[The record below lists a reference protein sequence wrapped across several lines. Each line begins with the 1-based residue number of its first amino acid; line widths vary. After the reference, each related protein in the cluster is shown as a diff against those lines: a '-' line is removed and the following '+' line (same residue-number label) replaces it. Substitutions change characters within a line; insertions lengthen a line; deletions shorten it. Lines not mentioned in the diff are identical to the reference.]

1 MNVAA
6 ADKVTTFTIG
16 GGLGAGFV
24 GVAGGID
31 IGIADITSQAYIGSF
46 ATLHAAKDVA
56 FHALAIKNIQT
67 YAVSIGGGF
76 VGVAGSVSVWS
87 VGTAPTGSYNE
98 GSYGQDRGT
107 WSSTA
112 TYAQGD
118 VVTGSDG
125 KRYGAKVANPTL
137 DPVADTTGSQWEGS
151 TNALSPSSGKP
162 DAATEAGG
170 HANGSGTGG
179 YTGILDGTSN
189 MHNTSDNTNGRM
201 QPTLGSANTSV
212 HGSAPSSNIVSAEF
226 SNASVP
232 QGTVATVGAGT
243 VIVAGGSVSVDAG
256 ENLSVNGLAGT
267 AAGGA
272 VAVGGSVL
280 ILGITSNVE
289 AFIQEGASVTA
300 GGNVNVKAVLTES
313 DNGIVFAGVG
323 GVVAVTGQVVL
334 ITSHATQNAH
344 IDDGAVIPTAGGTV
358 DVEAIGTRTV
368 SPLAIGGSIGL
379 VAAGA
384 SVAVAL
390 VDGDTTATIG
400 NVTIGSLAPAGGI
413 VEVAR
418 STIVVPVQAYSVSVG
433 VGGGISGAVAVA
445 AISGT
450 TTALYNGHAT
460 LSGGASITANGTNT
474 PTASTLS
481 VATGA
486 FAAGINVASAT
497 TSRTVFAR
505 FTSGAN
511 VAAGG
516 AVIVGAT
523 SRNHASATTPSV
535 TVSPHRLQ
543 PAAAD
548 RDDLRCHRIPPRRR
562 RLRIRVDRGHRQR
575 PEPGDRDSLRR
586 RHHPRRRRPG
596 HQRSRDGRPER
607 RRARQCRPDREPPE
621 LRCGAGHGDDRLGR
635 HARQLRFGNRH
646 QRRRRTH
653 QRRTRSSRARSSPE
667 PRPPNCARPCSPPD
681 P

>member
-1 MNVAA
+1 MTLNTDAVIGTGAIVNAARDVVVAANASDQVTAVAA
-6 ADKVTTFTIG
+6 AAAGGAVGVAGVVSVIVLSTHTYADTGPGVAITAGNNALLTAADATKITVVSGGVAVGAVGVGIGVAVTSLTKDTRAFIG
-16 GGLGAGFV
+16 AGSAVDALAKQPGVALAGIDDGTVSSSGFGTLPAFNGLAVQARSSENVFGMAVAAGGGFV

-56 FHALAIKNIQT
+56 FYALAIKKIQT

-98 GSYGQDRGT
+98 GSYGQDKGA

-137 DPVADTTGSQWEGS
+137 DPVADTTGSQWEGA
-151 TNALSPSSGKP
+151 TDALTPSSSKP

-189 MHNTSDNTNGRM
+189 LHNTSGNTNGRM

-212 HGSAPSSNIVSAEF
+212 HGSAPSSTIVSAQF

-243 VIVAGGSVSVDAG
+243 VIVTGGSVSVAAG
-256 ENLSVNGLAGT
+256 ENLAVNGLAGT

-289 AFIQEGASVTA
+289 AFIQTGASVTA
-300 GGNVNVKAVLTES
+300 GGDVNVKTALTEN
-313 DNGIVFAGVG
+313 DNGLAFAGVG
-323 GVVAVTGQVVL
+323 GAVAVTGQVVV

-358 DVEAIGTRTV
+358 DVEALATRTV

-379 VAAGA
+379 VAAG
-384 SVAVAL
+384 
-390 VDGDTTATIG
+390 
-400 NVTIGSLAPAGGI
+400 
-413 VEVAR
+413 
-418 STIVVPVQAYSVSVG
+418 
-433 VGGGISGAVAVA
+433 
-445 AISGT
+445 
-450 TTALYNGHAT
+450 
-460 LSGGASITANGTNT
+460 
-474 PTASTLS
+474 
-481 VATGA
+481 
-486 FAAGINVASAT
+486 
-497 TSRTVFAR
+497 
-505 FTSGAN
+505 
-511 VAAGG
+511 
-516 AVIVGAT
+516 
-523 SRNHASATTPSV
+523 
-535 TVSPHRLQ
+535 
-543 PAAAD
+543 
-548 RDDLRCHRIPPRRR
+548 
-562 RLRIRVDRGHRQR
+562 
-575 PEPGDRDSLRR
+575 
-586 RHHPRRRRPG
+586 
-596 HQRSRDGRPER
+596 
-607 RRARQCRPDREPPE
+607 
-621 LRCGAGHGDDRLGR
+621 
-635 HARQLRFGNRH
+635 
-646 QRRRRTH
+646 
-653 QRRTRSSRARSSPE
+653 
-667 PRPPNCARPCSPPD
+667 
-681 P
+681 